1 MSEAANN
8 LDTSLEAEDFDAK
21 QMVEE
26 IGAGE
31 LEAPTANVEAD
42 YEASKQFSTSAID
55 DSEEGAK
62 AAEAATAPQFAI
74 PERDE
79 SLSNVDSTGLDST
92 GNPEDYKQMAKAVG
106 PVSEG
111 IGNVSD
117 DLVQKA
123 LEKGKAGA

>member
-8 LDTSLEAEDFDAK
+8 LNTSLEAEDFDAK

-26 IGAGE
+26 IGTGE
-31 LEAPTANVEAD
+31 VEAPTANVEAD

-55 DSEEGAK
+55 DNEEGAK
-62 AAEAATAPQFAI
+62 AAAAATAPQLDI

-79 SLSNVDSTGLDST
+79 SLSHVDSTGLDST
-92 GNPEDYKQMAKAVG
+92 GNPESYKQMAKDVSPA
-106 PVSEG
+106 SEG
-111 IGNVSD
+111 TGNVSD